1 LFLTKNSSALRH
13 CFTHKVMT
21 GKRVYILQ
29 LSISTVQF
37 WTSIG

>member
-1 LFLTKNSSALRH
+1 
-13 CFTHKVMT
+13 MT